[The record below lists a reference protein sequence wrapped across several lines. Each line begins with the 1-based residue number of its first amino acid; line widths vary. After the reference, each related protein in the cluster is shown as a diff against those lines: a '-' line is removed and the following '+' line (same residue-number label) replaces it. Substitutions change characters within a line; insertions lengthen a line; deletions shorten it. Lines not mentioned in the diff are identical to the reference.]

1 VQEECGHFALFT
13 SLDKGK
19 IDAKTSNFF
28 SWDSKSASKFMLQK
42 GPNSTKCATP
52 SELLEPR
59 FPMIG
64 VLPKRTSIN
73 WFGGL
78 KKTIGN

>member
-1 VQEECGHFALFT
+1 MCNLVERACG
-13 SLDKGK
+13 
-19 IDAKTSNFF
+19 KT
-28 SWDSKSASKFMLQK
+28 
-42 GPNSTKCATP
+42 
-52 SELLEPR
+52 LLEPR

-78 KKTIGN
+78 KNIIGSLRSTNFPLNPKIEAHKKAL